1 MYMSRIAILFL
12 LLSFLLLYAKPVDRN
27 DTITLQFKWKHAFQF
42 AGFYMAKEKGFYKDV
57 GLEVT
62 FKEKSPDINIADEV
76 ISGRAEYGISDSALV
91 LDRIEGKRVIALRSI
106 FQHSPLAL
114 IALRSS
120 TIHTISDIPGHRVMI
135 SPESHQNVSLMA
147 MLKSHHIDDKNI
159 RIIPM
164 SFDLNDLITGRT
176 DLFTGYTTDQPY
188 TLKKMGIAYEL
199 FSPMSYGFDFYGD
212 ILFTSEDELKSHPER
227 VEKFVEASMKGWYYA
242 FEHRE
247 ETISTILKK
256 YNTQHF
262 DEEKLRFEAIE
273 TRKISGIDDGHFGKL
288 NEAKLKEIANA
299 FAILG
304 YAGDSDRLKGMIY
317 QSPTSTISVKRSSG
331 KVSGIR
337 ITEEERRYLNEKH
350 VIRYCYPPDLKP
362 FSFMKE
368 GKLAGIAE
376 EYIRL
381 FERSLGVSMEAV
393 PSKSMRESIEKTIKG
408 ECDLHLAM
416 IHSKQFSD
424 QIDFT
429 IPYIEDSI
437 VLATKSDEVFIPD
450 IQKLENKKVGVLEK
464 SSLYYGLKELYPSI
478 EFVQFG
484 TVREGLD
491 ALNRGEIFGY
501 TSSMVILSYLIQHEY
516 PAQLR
521 ISGKFNRPFSWSLGI
536 HKGESILL
544 TLMNRL
550 VKSIEPDE
558 SQRIFSRWVAVKY
571 EKGVDYVLIWKI
583 AVGSILL
590 FSALLLWNRRLIR
603 HRRELE
609 KHKAEINYIAYHDT
623 LTGLPNRV
631 ALNGMIKEAIET
643 ARQNNTIFAIFFI
656 DLDRFKIINDTL
668 GHQVGD
674 QMIKIVSKRIKRI
687 LREHDKIARIGGDEF
702 VVVIE
707 KITNTE
713 ESALIAEKIL
723 KTINQ
728 IIAIDSYDLRTTASI
743 GIAHYPEDGNDIGT
757 LIKNADSAMY
767 LAKEEGK
774 NNYQYYTHALSEEIR
789 YRMEIEHDLKNAIE
803 KEEFSLEYQPQY
815 DLHTK
820 KIIGAEALLR
830 WKHAKYDMISPAK
843 FIPIAEDSGFI
854 LQLNNWV
861 FKEACKNFQEWKA
874 QGICLKHISINISG
888 TQFNQENIVAKFQ
901 TMIKEIGIK
910 AKEVELEITEHYIM
924 EDILKSQSI
933 FEQLRKIGFKIA
945 IDDFGTGYSSMS
957 YLKKLPIDTIKI
969 DKSFIDEI
977 PYNMSD
983 IAITKAILTLAK
995 SLRYSVIAEGIES
1008 SAQEQFLLD
1017 QGCDI
1022 GQGYLFSKPLSN
1034 EAFIR
1039 FVKTHHS
1046 IESSSET
1053 ILR

>member
-1 MYMSRIAILFL
+1 MYISRATILYL
-12 LLSFLLLYAKPVDRN
+12 LFSFLFVYASPLEQN
-27 DTITLQFKWKHAFQF
+27 DTITLQLKWKHAFQF
-42 AGFYMAKEKGFYKDV
+42 AGFYMAKEKGFYQDV

-76 ISGRAEYGISDSALV
+76 ISGRAEYGVSDSALV
-91 LDRIEGKRVIALRSI
+91 LDRIEGKKVIALRAI

-114 IALRSS
+114 VALRSS
-120 TIHTISDIPGHRVMI
+120 TIHTINDIPGHRVMI

-159 RIIPM
+159 KIIPM
-164 SFDLNDLITGRT
+164 SFDLNDLINGRT

-188 TLKKMGIAYEL
+188 TLEKKGIAYLL
-199 FSPMSYGFDFYGD
+199 FSPMTYGFDFYGD
-212 ILFTSEDELKSHPER
+212 ILFTSEAELLVHPDR
-227 VEKFVEASMKGWYYA
+227 VKKFVEASMKGWYYA

-247 ETISTILKK
+247 ESIETILKK
-256 YNTQHF
+256 YNTQQF

-273 TRKISGIDDGHFGKL
+273 TRKISGIDEGDFGKID
-288 NEAKLKEIANA
+288 EAKLKEIANA

-304 YAGDSDRLKGMIY
+304 YVGDSEKLKGMIY
-317 QSPTSTISVKRSSG
+317 QTSKDIFSTNRRSEKSSG
-331 KVSGIR
+331 IP
-337 ITEEERRYLNEKH
+337 ITEEEQRYLNEKS
-350 VIRYCYPPDLKP
+350 VIRFCYPSDLKP
-362 FSFMKE
+362 FSFLKE
-368 GKLAGIAE
+368 GKLTGIAA
-376 EYIRL
+376 EYVAL
-381 FERSLGVSMEAV
+381 FENYLGIPMEAV
-393 PSKSMRESIEKTIKG
+393 PSQSVKESIEKTIEG

-416 IHSKQFSD
+416 ISSKQLAD
-424 QIDFT
+424 KIDFT
-429 IPYIEDSI
+429 IPYIDDSI

-450 IQKLENKKVGVLEK
+450 LTKLKNKRVGVLEK
-464 SSLYYGLKELYPSI
+464 SSLYYSLKDLYPSI
-478 EFVQFG
+478 EFVPFK
-484 TVREGLD
+484 TIRDGLD
-491 ALNRGEIFGY
+491 ALNHGEIFGY

-521 ISGKFNRPFSWSLGI
+521 ISGKFNQPFSWSLGI
-536 HKGESILL
+536 HKNEPILL

-550 VKSIEPDE
+550 VRSIEPDV
-558 SQRIFSRWVAVKY
+558 SQRIFSRWVSVKY
-571 EKGVDYVLIWKI
+571 EKGIDYILIWKI
-583 AVGSILL
+583 ITGAILL

-609 KHKAEINYIAYHDT
+609 KHKSEIKYIAYHDT
-623 LTGLPNRV
+623 LTDLPNRI
-631 ALNGMIKEAIET
+631 ALTGMLEGAIET
-643 ARQNNTIFAIFFI
+643 ARQNHMIFAILFI

-668 GHQVGD
+668 GHHIGD
-674 QMIKIVSKRIKRI
+674 QMIKIVSKRIKGI
-687 LREHDKIARIGGDEF
+687 LREQDKIARIGGDEF

-707 KITNTE
+707 KMKEKREAAVIT
-713 ESALIAEKIL
+713 EKIL
-723 KTINQ
+723 QAINQ
-728 IIAIDSYDLRTTASI
+728 VIVIDNYDLRTTASI
-743 GIAHYPEDGNDIGT
+743 GIAYFPEDGSDIGT

-815 DLHTK
+815 DLETK
-820 KIIGAEALLR
+820 KVIAVEALLR
-830 WKHAKYDMISPAK
+830 WKHAKYDMISPMK

-861 FKEACKNFQEWKA
+861 FKEACRNFQEWKA
-874 QGICLKHISINISG
+874 QGIHLKHISINISG
-888 TQFNQENIVAKFQ
+888 TQFNQENVVAKFQ

-910 AKEVELEITEHYIM
+910 AKEIELEITEHYIM
-924 EDILKSQSI
+924 EDIRKSKSI

-977 PYNMSD
+977 PDNTSD
-983 IAITKAILTLAK
+983 VAITKAILTLAK
-995 SLRYSVIAEGIES
+995 SLKYKVVAEGIES
-1008 SAQEQFLLD
+1008 YEQEQFLMD
-1017 QGCDI
+1017 QACDI
-1022 GQGYLFSKPLSN
+1022 GQGYLFSEPMRN
-1034 EAFIR
+1034 EEFIR
-1039 FVKTHHS
+1039 FMKNRYS
-1046 IESSSET
+1046 IASSSET